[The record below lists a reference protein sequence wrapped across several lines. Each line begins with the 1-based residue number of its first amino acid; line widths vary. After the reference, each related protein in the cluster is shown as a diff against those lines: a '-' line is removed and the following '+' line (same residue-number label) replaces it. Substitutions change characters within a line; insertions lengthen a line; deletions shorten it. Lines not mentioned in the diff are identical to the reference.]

1 MPISMELPPALRR
14 EKDPDMVVALGVAE
28 FISIGSVRL
37 VSGQSIR
44 REKRAAQNF
53 RTFTVDVKK
62 TLHNGCTKGV
72 CARVGAAAKI

>member
-1 MPISMELPPALRR
+1 
-14 EKDPDMVVALGVAE
+14 MVVALGVAD

-44 REKRAAQNF
+44 REKRAAQNL